1 MFQDSLTSNINPLPP
16 DPASLFKSL
25 IRSQDEVPV
34 AFSKT
39 YFVGNSLDKHP
50 EKYIQQAR
58 FEKDKAYCTSV
69 FYTGKKVSTEI
80 TLKEIEFKQ
89 SDTVFYIL
97 MFCVLVCT
105 MIFFLKN
112 KRIIQVF
119 KAFYTPYFTNQ
130 LIRDGMI
137 QKEFFAFPMLLSYF
151 ISLALIVSKCLNY
164 FFDIRTSNSYF
175 LGILAILIVLYV
187 FKAFIVNFSKW
198 IFKTQ
203 KETSEYN
210 TNNFIFSIIIGFF
223 LVPTTFMIYYVR
235 GPVSTIILYLVLTI
249 MVLLFLYRTIRSIL
263 IGIASER
270 YNLYYF
276 ILYLCT
282 IEFLPPIVIVK
293 LLINYYLNGK
303 LIA

>member
-1 MFQDSLTSNINPLPP
+1 MLQDSLTFNINPLPP
-16 DPASLFKSL
+16 DRASVFKSL
-25 IRSQDEVPV
+25 ISAQDEVPAV
-34 AFSKT
+34 FGKT
-39 YFVGNSLDKHP
+39 CFVGNSLDKLP
-50 EKYIQQAR
+50 EKFIQQAR

-69 FYTGKKVSTEI
+69 FYTGKKSATEI
-80 TLKEIEFKQ
+80 TLKEIEPRQ
-89 SDTVFYIL
+89 SDAVFYIL

-119 KAFYTPYFTNQ
+119 KAFYTPHFTNQ

-137 QKEFFAFPMLLSYF
+137 QKEFFVFPMLLSYF

-164 FFDIRTSNSYF
+164 FFDFKTPNGYF
-175 LGILAILIVLYV
+175 LGILAILIALYIFRV
-187 FKAFIVNFSKW
+187 VVINFSKW

-210 TNNFIFSIIIGFF
+210 TNSFIFSVIIGFF
-223 LVPTTFMIYYVR
+223 LVPTTFMIYYIE
-235 GPVSTIILYLVLTI
+235 GPTSIIILYLVLTI
-249 MVLLFLYRTIRSIL
+249 TVLLFVYRTIRSFL

-282 IEFLPPIVIVK
+282 IEILPPVVIVK

-303 LIA
+303 LIV